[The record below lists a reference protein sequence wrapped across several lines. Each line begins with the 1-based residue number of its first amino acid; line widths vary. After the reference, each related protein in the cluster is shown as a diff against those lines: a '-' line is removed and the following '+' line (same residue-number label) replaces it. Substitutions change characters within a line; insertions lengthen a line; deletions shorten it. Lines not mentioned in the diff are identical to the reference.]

1 LFFQEINNETQQQIE
16 ELTKQNIQLA
26 DELTQISNQLKA
38 LQIHH
43 NEREQFYSTEKI
55 QYEKDLKQPLMTSI
69 QIQTVNYLSF
79 ICLK

>member
-1 LFFQEINNETQQQIE
+1 
-16 ELTKQNIQLA
+16 
-26 DELTQISNQLKA
+26 LKA